1 MAMNQRY
8 RKREAAV
15 ASLQTRLGVVVKKV
29 GSAPANQ
36 GSVNGLNSPEDV
48 LKTLIFPW
56 LEHMDLI
63 KPVCKLWSSLSMD
76 SDLWKGTYSRLFSY
90 PSKLFLLESDDPDWK
105 ELFAKKYRARTR
117 NALRI
122 GDGGHICVLCPVPG
136 CDAICGSKIDYDHH
150 LLGHEEEYLLH
161 CIKARKKRGRS
172 TPKRTIK

>member
-1 MAMNQRY
+1 M
-8 RKREAAV
+8 
-15 ASLQTRLGVVVKKV
+15 S
-29 GSAPANQ
+29 S
-36 GSVNGLNSPEDV
+36 SEDV

-56 LEHMDLI
+56 LEHTDLI
-63 KPVCKLWSSLSMD
+63 KPVCKLWQRLSMD
-76 SDLWKGTYSRLFSY
+76 SDLWKAQYSRRFSY
-90 PSKLFLLESDDPDWK
+90 PSNLFLLETDGPDWK
-105 ELFAKKYRARTR
+105 DLFAKKHRARIR